1 MKCSV
6 IIKICMERDGE
17 NSGRVN
23 TNMSIEVLSLG
34 LDFLLLGFVFMC
46 DLPFSLLF
54 DLFYLCPK
62 SALQKTV
69 SNVSK
74 HLVLPVFAKDPN
86 LSNEMIN
93 NRIWGG
99 TQANLALLMTL
110 ALRTSKPFPHKSLL
124 ILTPFGCNP
133 GWGGRISQGYTV
145 SWEILVCFL
154 SCFSFLNGFPHYL
167 VLQFCLILCN
177 SHFLAKFKIFPDTN
191 ISRQWQVSSFWFQ
204 VSNHT
209 WVWKRVTD
217 LS

>member
-6 IIKICMERDGE
+6 ITKICKERDGE

-34 LDFLLLGFVFMC
+34 LDFLLLGFVFMF
-46 DLPFSLLF
+46 DLPFSLSF
-54 DLFYLCPK
+54 ELFYLCPK

-69 SNVSK
+69 SNISR

-93 NRIWGG
+93 NRTWGG
-99 TQANLALLMTL
+99 AQANLALVMTL
-110 ALRTSKPFPHKSLL
+110 VPRAHKSLL

-133 GWGGRISQGYTV
+133 GWGCRISQGYTV
-145 SWEILVCFL
+145 SWEILACFL
-154 SCFSFLNGFPHYL
+154 SCFSFFSGFPHYL

-177 SHFLAKFKIFPDTN
+177 SDFPAKFKNFPDTN
-191 ISRQWQVSSFWFQ
+191 ISRQWQVTSFWFQ

-209 WVWKRVTD
+209 WVWKRVAD
-217 LS
+217 FS